1 MEQEILRVGVRKCG
15 VSGFKSVGRESARGE
30 RMGISDVVGN
40 ERQSGSENV
49 GGGDSEW
56 GKIKCASEWVK

>member
-1 MEQEILRVGVRKCG
+1 
-15 VSGFKSVGRESARGE
+15 
-30 RMGISDVVGN
+30 MGIKNVVGN
-40 ERQSGSENV
+40 ERQSGSEIV